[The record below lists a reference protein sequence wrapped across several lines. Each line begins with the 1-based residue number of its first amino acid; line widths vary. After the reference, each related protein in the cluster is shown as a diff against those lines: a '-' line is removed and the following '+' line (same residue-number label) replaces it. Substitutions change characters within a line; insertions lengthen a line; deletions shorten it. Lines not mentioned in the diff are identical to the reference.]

1 MKLLVLINDYKWKTI
16 QTTIHLIVKED
27 ISFQNDR
34 STSQLVCVIKE
45 QESLQLGAFFLYKQE
60 MTRRTR

>member
-16 QTTIHLIVKED
+16 QTIHLIVKED

-45 QESLQLGAFFLYKQE
+45 QESLQLIKSFFLI
-60 MTRRTR
+60 

>member
-45 QESLQLGAFFLYKQE
+45 QESLQLGAFFLI
-60 MTRRTR
+60 